1 MLILGITTT
10 LAIAL
15 VMLCWVLYSK
25 YRESNLEDEFIS
37 KLSSKI
43 AQQIEHR
50 TPLKMYDV
58 PLRYRILYSA
68 IDNFLKVIPPPTGL
82 DKLTGLMNRIG
93 LKSRL
98 AMLMPVKKG
107 YFVLLDIHRFRFVNN
122 MFGFSLGDQLLKRF
136 TDRLKT
142 MPQRPRLMARMSG
155 AEFFLYFEHYC
166 PIEDL
171 LELQQQ
177 LQTPL
182 KINNTPI
189 SVKLKM
195 AVLGLEE
202 HYSDVSTMLKRLD
215 LALKKSVTSPLLFS
229 SYQAGDDRIQDR
241 ELAIIAAIPKALTKD
256 EMNIVYQPKES
267 LPCSGFSQVEALLRW
282 EHPEIG
288 FISPAEFIPL
298 AERAGMIDIIS
309 HWVIEKVLH
318 QQVLWR
324 SAGLYTQVGINLS
337 SSDLCCDN
345 LVKDIKSALER
356 HNLPGDCLSIELTE
370 SSLMEDTLKATE
382 TLHSLRDLGISI
394 AIDDFG
400 TGHSSLAYLKRLP
413 IDEVKV
419 DRSFLEDIFN
429 DKASLF
435 ILETSISLPK
445 KLGLDVTVEGVES
458 RKVRELLLRMG
469 VNKIQ
474 GTYYS
479 EPLKP
484 FELELRWD
492 ELSKTRIAELTRPSM
507 YLA

>member
-1 MLILGITTT
+1 MISWILFKKI
-10 LAIAL
+10 
-15 VMLCWVLYSK
+15 
-25 YRESNLEDEFIS
+25 RESHHEDEFIS
-37 KLSSKI
+37 QLSSKI
-43 AQQIEHR
+43 AHQIEHR
-50 TPLKMYDV
+50 APLKMYDV
-58 PLRYRILYSA
+58 PLRYTILYSSIA
-68 IDNFLKVIPPPTGL
+68 NFLKVIPPPTGL

-98 AMLMPVKKG
+98 AMLMPVKSG
-107 YFVLLDIHRFRFVNN
+107 FFVLLDIHRFRFVNN

-136 TDRLKT
+136 TDRLKN
-142 MPQRPRLMARMSG
+142 MPQRPKLMARMSG
-155 AEFFLYFEHYC
+155 AEFFLYFEHHL
-166 PIEDL
+166 PTEEL

-177 LQTPL
+177 LQAPL
-182 KINNTPI
+182 IINNTPI

-195 AVLGLEE
+195 AVLGLKE
-202 HYSDVSTMLKRLD
+202 HHSDVSTMLKRLD
-215 LALKKSVTSPLLFS
+215 LALKKSVTNPLLFS

-241 ELAIIAAIPKALTKD
+241 ELAIIAAIPKALKKD
-256 EMNIVYQPKES
+256 EMYVVYQPKES
-267 LPCSGFSQVEALLRW
+267 LPCSGFSQVEALIRW
-282 EHPEIG
+282 NHNEIG
-288 FISPAEFIPL
+288 LISPSEFIPL

-309 HWVIEKVLH
+309 QWVLDKVLA

-324 SAGLYTQVGINLS
+324 SSGLYTQVGVNLS

-345 LVKDIKSALER
+345 LVRDIKRGLEK

-370 SSLMEDTLKATE
+370 SSLMEDTLKATQ
-382 TLHSLRDLGISI
+382 TLHLLRDLGISI

-400 TGHSSLAYLKRLP
+400 TGHSSLAYLKKLP

-419 DRSFLEDIFN
+419 DRSFLEGIFN

-445 KLGLDVTVEGVES
+445 KLGLDVTVEGVETK
-458 RKVRELLLRMG
+458 KVRELLLRMG

-474 GTYYS
+474 GKFYS

-484 FELELRWD
+484 FELELQWD

-507 YLA
+507 YLV